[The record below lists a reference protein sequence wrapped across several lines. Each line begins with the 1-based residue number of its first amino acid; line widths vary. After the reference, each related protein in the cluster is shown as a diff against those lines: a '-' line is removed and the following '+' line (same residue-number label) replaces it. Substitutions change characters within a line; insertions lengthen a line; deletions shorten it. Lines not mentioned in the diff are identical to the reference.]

1 MPRAP
6 SGRPAD
12 RDTFAHGSADAGRWP
27 VVRIAFYVVTGLIYV
42 AIVGLWACVLIPIWL
57 RRHVDDQAA
66 RIERHQTAMG
76 ALARVHGS
84 APSPAATASR
94 RRRVWLGILGFVALV
109 AVTGWVLEFV
119 PLPGVAASVGLLVA
133 FCLGILVARRSSA
146 RHAAADG
153 RMSAQDAAPL
163 GELVRLR
170 GRTARGRHAATW
182 TAARSEAAVDD
193 AYRRTA

>member
-1 MPRAP
+1 M
-6 SGRPAD
+6 
-12 RDTFAHGSADAGRWP
+12 
-27 VVRIAFYVVTGLIYV
+27 TGLIYV
-42 AIVGLWACVLIPIWL
+42 AIVGLWACVLIPLWL

-146 RHAAADG
+146 RHVASEG
-153 RMSAQDAAPL
+153 RALVEEAAPL

-170 GRTARGRHAATW
+170 GRSARGRHAATW
-182 TAARSEAAVDD
+182 TAATPEAGIDD
-193 AYRRTA
+193 AYGRTA